1 MRALVVFD
9 TTFGNTARLAR
20 AIGETLAAG
29 AGSAVDVRPVA
40 LVGFA
45 DLAGLDLL
53 VVGGPTQ
60 RHGLSRTLA
69 EWLDG
74 LGHGTLSGVRA
85 AAFDT
90 RYRMPRLLTG
100 SAATGAAKRL
110 GRAGC
115 RLAVAPESFFVARD
129 RPPAGEQRHHDAEGL
144 EPGEVERAAAWART
158 LRGTTSG

>member
-20 AIGETLAAG
+20 AIGEALTAG
-29 AGSAVDVRPVA
+29 AGGTVDVRPVA
-40 LVGFA
+40 LVA
-45 DLAGLDLL
+45 IPDLVGLDLL

-69 EWLDG
+69 EWLHG
-74 LGHGTLSGVRA
+74 LGHGTLPGVRA

-115 RLAVAPESFFVARD
+115 RLAVAPESFFVERE
-129 RPPAGEQRHHDAEGL
+129 RPPTGERRHHDAEGL
-144 EPGEVERAAAWART
+144 KPGELERATAWART
-158 LRGTTSG
+158 LLGPGAG

>member
-20 AIGETLAAG
+20 TIGEVLTAG
-29 AGSAVDVRPVA
+29 VGGTVDVRAVA
-40 LVGFA
+40 LVGLA
-45 DLAGLDLL
+45 DLTGLDLL

-60 RHGLSRTLA
+60 RHGLSRTLG

-74 LGHGTLSGVRA
+74 LGHGTLPGVRA

-100 SAATGAAKRL
+100 SAAMGTARRL

-115 RLAVAPESFFVARD
+115 RLVVAPESFFVERD
-129 RPPAGEQRHHDAEGL
+129 RPPKGEKRHHAVEGL

-158 LRGTTSG
+158 LLDPGAG